1 MYRQS
6 RYLTPAYRRLLCNA
20 LIQPHFDY
28 GCSSWFP
35 LFLKKLKPKLQK
47 AQNKCF
53 RFCLN
58 LPPRSH
64 INPCYCRK
72 INWFPVS
79 DRVEYCIA
87 NTVFKYWN
95 GIVPGYIHEMFKPS
109 FCRYS
114 ARSQMALDIPLW
126 KTNTGEKSL
135 YFLGPKIW
143 SKIGPSIKII
153 RTLSSFTHAIKK
165 NILLHLQN

>member
-1 MYRQS
+1 M
-6 RYLTPAYRRLLCNA
+6 
-20 LIQPHFDY
+20 LIQSHFDY

-35 LFLKKLKPKLQK
+35 LLKKNLKLKLQK
-47 AQNKCF
+47 AQNKCI

-64 INPCYCRK
+64 INPSHFRK
-72 INWFPVS
+72 INWLPVS

-109 FCRYS
+109 LCRYS
-114 ARSQMALDIPLW
+114 TRLQMALDILCGKQIQGKKAYPSW
-126 KTNTGEKSL
+126 GQKD
-135 YFLGPKIW
+135 GPK
-143 SKIGPSIKII
+143 
-153 RTLSSFTHAIKK
+153 
-165 NILLHLQN
+165 